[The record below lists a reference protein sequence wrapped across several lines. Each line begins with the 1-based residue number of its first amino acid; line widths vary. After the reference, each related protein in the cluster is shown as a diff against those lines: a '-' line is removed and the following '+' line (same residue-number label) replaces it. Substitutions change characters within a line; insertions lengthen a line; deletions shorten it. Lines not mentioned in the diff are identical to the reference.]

1 MTTLQSQHDPLAKPT
16 IERPRVVALH
26 RPHSVSGVRV
36 AGARLARLN
45 DPPHIPWRPLV
56 IGADIT
62 PARLAASALHG
73 TPGMDWLTWGAG
85 LDPSRQVLMVR
96 DRLREMRAQ
105 VVVPNDLPHGF
116 IVAMLDAHR
125 GVRCAAICHGNDGL
139 SLDLYER
146 CLPLSHAWRAVN
158 ADIARRVL
166 EFAPGSS
173 PHEPL
178 PCGLPVPL
186 RSGAISHPL
195 PPERPLRLLYAGW
208 LDNLN
213 KRVLDLVELADR
225 LTDLGVVFRLSIVGD
240 GPVREALAR
249 GMEPHTNAGRA
260 RLLGAAP
267 PAAMADL
274 YNEHDMLLLVS
285 RAEGAPLVVMEAM
298 AHGRPVA
305 ITTGCGYASAVCR
318 DGVDSLIVPTGS
330 MRELAEKIAG
340 VWHEPQKLV
349 AMGRAAH
356 ASARAHFDIEKLAP
370 EYDRLVVEALESS
383 AIPCRTQ
390 SADSPR
396 SPACLAAVWQQVC
409 TALELLGPCESAGL
423 LTLALSWLSDLG
435 IRGVWL
441 DAERSIGSLLD
452 ALGPGSRGVIEGLI
466 VRRPGRAMLGWP
478 TLEARDVPS
487 GSLVLSDGSSWSHD
501 EEAPEDVSLLW
512 LRTPGRVSP
521 VGRLF
526 LQKLDALAAT
536 GRTRVAIYGGGRH
549 TLRLRH
555 ALTLTDRVVVI
566 LDDRVGQPGGPPERL
581 WGLPVAPPSRIGE
594 FNADAI
600 MISSDEYEE
609 TLLIKAQDFKGDR
622 PVMTLYRAGED

>member
-1 MTTLQSQHDPLAKPT
+1 MTSLHSQHEAPT
-16 IERPRVVALH
+16 RAAIDRPRVVALH

-36 AGARLARLN
+36 AGARLARLS

-56 IGADIT
+56 IGAEVT

-73 TPGMDWLTWGAG
+73 APGLDWLSWGAG
-85 LDPSRQVLMVR
+85 LDPSRQVLLVR
-96 DRLREMRAQ
+96 DRLREMRAN

-116 IVAMLDAHR
+116 IAAALDAHR
-125 GVRCAAICHGNDGL
+125 GVRCAAVCHGNDGL

-146 CLPLSHAWRAVN
+146 CLPLAHAWRAVN
-158 ADIARRVL
+158 AEIARRVM
-166 EFAPGSS
+166 EFFPGAKAPA
-173 PHEPL
+173 PL
-178 PCGLPVPL
+178 PCGLSVPL
-186 RSGAISHPL
+186 RSGAIAHPL

-225 LTDLGVVFRLSIVGD
+225 LTDLGVVFRMSIVGD

-249 GMEPHTNAGRA
+249 AMEPHTHAGRA

-274 YNEHDMLLLVS
+274 YNEHDVLLLVS

-298 AHGRPVA
+298 AHGRAVA
-305 ITTGCGYASAVCR
+305 ITSGCGHASAVCR
-318 DGVDSLIVPTGS
+318 DGIDSLVVPTGA
-330 MRELAEKIAG
+330 MRVLAEKIAG
-340 VWHEPQKLV
+340 LWQDAQRLV

-356 ASARAHFDIEKLAP
+356 ATARAHFDIEKLAP
-370 EYDRLVVEALESS
+370 EYDRLVMDAAGAASLPCDAIDHAEAR
-383 AIPCRTQ
+383 P
-390 SADSPR
+390 
-396 SPACLAAVWQQVC
+396 PASLAAIWQQMC
-409 TALELLGPCESAGL
+409 SALELLGPCESGGL
-423 LTLALSWLSDLG
+423 LALALSWLSDLG
-435 IRGVWL
+435 VRGVWL
-441 DAERSIGSLLD
+441 DAERSLSSLLD
-452 ALGPGSRGVIEGLI
+452 ALGPGSRGVIKGLV
-466 VRRPGRAMLGWP
+466 VRRPGRDLLGWP
-478 TLEARDVPS
+478 TCRARDVPS
-487 GSLVLSDGSSWSHD
+487 GSLVLSDGSSWGD
-501 EEAPEDVSLLW
+501 ETEVPEDIGIMW

-526 LQKLDALAAT
+526 LRKLEELAVA

-581 WGLPVAPPSRIGE
+581 WGLPVVSPSRLGE
-594 FNADAI
+594 FGADSI
-600 MISSDEYEE
+600 VISSDEHEE
-609 TLLIKAQDFKGDR
+609 ALLAKAQEIRGDR